1 MHGHVAEPT
10 RRNRRFRLALLRRW
24 KRLAPHADVH
34 VEQVLDEERSA
45 TVAPTKPRLLKVL
58 GPGLIT
64 GASDDDPS
72 GIATYSQAGAQFGF
86 SILWTMLLTYPLMW
100 AVQEISARIG
110 RTTGRGIAGNLRK
123 HYPPFVSLA
132 VLPLLLVANIIN
144 LGADLGAMA
153 DALSLLSGAPRVL
166 LVLVLGSVCVA
177 LQVGLRYTR
186 YVSLLKWLTLSLFAY
201 FATALLVDVPWTEA
215 LHGFLV
221 PSFQADR
228 AFWLTVVAVMGTT
241 ISPYLFFWQAAQ
253 EVEDQK
259 VSPKRAP
266 LKHAPHQAPAA
277 LARIRLDTAIGMGFS
292 NLVALA
298 IMVTTAATLHAQGVT
313 DIQTSTDAA
322 KALEPVVG
330 HLAFAVFA
338 LGIVGTGFLAIPVL
352 GGSAAYALGEFRR
365 WPVGLERQPVEA
377 KAFYAAL
384 VLATLLGVAV
394 TLSPISPID
403 ALFWSAVV
411 NGVLAAP
418 IMVLLMVMAATPKI
432 MGEFAITG
440 PLRLFGWLATGVMI
454 LATLALAA
462 SFVL

>member
-1 MHGHVAEPT
+1 MRDHFAGQ
-10 RRNRRFRLALLRRW
+10 RGRNRRFRSALLRRW
-24 KRLAPHADVH
+24 KRLAPNARADFG
-34 VEQVLDEERSA
+34 QPGDAERSA

-72 GIATYSQAGAQFGF
+72 GIATYSQAGAQFGY
-86 SILWTMLLTYPLMW
+86 SVLWTMLLTYPLMW

-123 HYPPFVSLA
+123 HYPPVVALA

-153 DALSLLSGAPRVL
+153 DALSLLSGAPRAL
-166 LVLVLGSVCVA
+166 LVPVLGGICVA
-177 LQVGLRYTR
+177 LQMGLRYTR
-186 YVSLLKWLTLSLFAY
+186 YASLLKWLSLSLFAY
-201 FATALLVDVPWTEA
+201 FATALLVDVRWEEV
-215 LHGFLV
+215 LHGLLV
-221 PSFQADR
+221 PSLNTGR
-228 AFWLTVVAVMGTT
+228 GFWLTVVAVLGTT

-259 VSPKRAP
+259 ADPRRAP
-266 LKHAPHQAPAA
+266 LKHAPHQGPYA
-277 LARIRLDTAIGMGFS
+277 LARIRLDTALGMGFS
-292 NLVALA
+292 NVVALA
-298 IMVTTAATLHAQGVT
+298 IMVTTAATLHARGVT

-322 KALEPVVG
+322 KALEPVIG
-330 HLAFAVFA
+330 HLAFAVFT
-338 LGIVGTGFLAIPVL
+338 LGIISTGFLAIPVL

-365 WPVGLERQPVEA
+365 WPVGLERHPVEA

-394 TLSPISPID
+394 TLSPISPIK
-403 ALFWSAVV
+403 ALFWSAVA

-418 IMVLLMVMAATPKI
+418 IMALLMRMAGKPKI
-432 MGEFAITG
+432 MGEFVITG
-440 PLRLFGWLATGVMI
+440 PLRLLGWAATGVMT
-454 LATLALAA
+454 LATLALAT